1 MAYNSAHTGPEIDAA
16 VQLLGQIQDA
26 RDSTSQD
33 LLEVKDLAAQV
44 KIDAGQVSAQTET
57 VTAKASQVSSSAV
70 AVEQARSEV
79 EGATEIAQEAK
90 DAAVASAASALES
103 QGAASVS
110 EQAAAQSQLAAGLS
124 EQVSAESAAEAATA
138 AEQVAADRVAAAAS
152 AASAAASA
160 QNAEAVVTG
169 GTASVTPGSGLIPLA
184 DAQGKIASD
193 WLPIDI
199 ARMEAVQAAVDAAA
213 EAVDAAAEA
222 RSRAASFLLPSP
234 EVPFVRDDG
243 SPLQVGDRYFN
254 SIEQAEFIFTT
265 SGWQAND
272 SLFAI
277 EEYRAELANES
288 GGGGAEG
295 IGFDDGTVADILAFA
310 KPFADYAEIRTYSGI
325 ATAGRILS
333 RNLAGD
339 FRVDPSSSA
348 ADNGVTIIVD
358 AIGRRWVRQFSGPI
372 DVRWAGAIGGTTTD
386 DNYQAI
392 QKCCDIAAAAG
403 GGAVMLPEMFRKADT
418 SVSIKPGN
426 NVMLFGLGEGTG
438 IFHDDRPDNPV
449 RQDVIDLSL
458 TIGVTLK
465 DFRVVGTVKTYPT
478 ETNQKNAIVGTNV
491 RNVRIENVTLD
502 SLRFMAINLHY
513 VRGGVVTDC
522 TLRDIMRDGVRM
534 THSQDIKITDND
546 FERVADDA
554 IALHMLDAST
564 APVGSG
570 AVVTGNTFE
579 FCQGAKILG
588 AKVLTVADNVWR
600 RSIRLPLVI
609 SNNYDLEGNTAVFA
623 INIHDNHFIDT
634 FNNYRTTLSDC
645 VMSITFRNRTNG
657 ALTTRPGVSSSVFPY
672 NYLNDNDAAGAVN
685 IGAYGVNIHDNK
697 IYRTID
703 ATGQLLSTLGYGNV
717 LDRKGGSADE
727 GYFDPI
733 LTSTFF
739 DTHGIRVFGAMRG
752 LNIHDNEFSGG
763 GLNKSAIIID
773 GNDSNGVHEDQMV
786 HDNTF
791 TDWPGIGV
799 DLRRTTFAA
808 RYVSVRGNKFN
819 LDPLMRHPDHNADN
833 TWSSIA
839 SVVAIACGATGLH
852 GFAESNEFEHCAAIV
867 DQPTR
872 MSWGRSNVVKWQPP
886 GTGTGL
892 DDNAANKGVR
902 YIPSAI
908 RLVHVIYNGDPTSAS
923 FKSITTT
930 PRMAANAMP
939 TTGTYVYGHITEN
952 TTPTIL
958 GTVGSRYI
966 IMGWAR
972 LNTGSAHVANTDWT
986 EMRALTG
993 T

>member
-1 MAYNSAHTGPEIDAA
+1 MADQTQRLEIATVRAEVGSNIVYRFANDAA
-16 VQLLGQIQDA
+16 DATAIPTDSGDIKNLKQVILDIQSDA
-26 RDSTSQD
+26 AEKISISTTIYPTVAD
-33 LLEVKDLAAQV
+33 GLAATADQEIFLV
-44 KIDAGQVSAQTET
+44 QSNDANEIYTVWKNEAGTAVNTGKSAMSSEAIQQ
-57 VTAKASQVSSSAV
+57 ALDASNEA
-70 AVEQARSEV
+70 AQAAE
-79 EGATEIAQEAK
+79 
-90 DAAVASAASALES
+90 DAADIAAARTAGFLDASAAPPTTRDNGLPLE
-103 QGAASVS
+103 
-110 EQAAAQSQLAAGLS
+110 
-124 EQVSAESAAEAATA
+124 
-138 AEQVAADRVAAAAS
+138 
-152 AASAAASA
+152 
-160 QNAEAVVTG
+160 
-169 GTASVTPGSGLIPLA
+169 P
-184 DAQGKIASD
+184 
-193 WLPIDI
+193 
-199 ARMEAVQAAVDAAA
+199 
-213 EAVDAAAEA
+213 
-222 RSRAASFLLPSP
+222 
-234 EVPFVRDDG
+234 
-243 SPLQVGDRYFN
+243 GDRYFN
-254 SIEQAEFIFTT
+254 IDEQAEYIYTS
-265 SGWQAND
+265 SGWSAND
-272 SLFAI
+272 SMTALEA
-277 EEYRAELANES
+277 YKAELADES

-310 KPFADYAEIRTYSGI
+310 KPFADYAAIRAYSGI
-325 ATAGRILS
+325 ATAGRVLS
-333 RNLAGD
+333 RNLAGE

-348 ADNGVTIIVD
+348 ADNGATIIVD
-358 AIGRRWVRQFSGPI
+358 ASGRRWVRSFFGPI
-372 DVRWAGAIGGTTTD
+372 DIRWAGAISGTTTD
-386 DNYQAI
+386 DVWQAA
-392 QKCCDIAAAAG
+392 QKCCDIATAMG
-403 GGAVMLPEMFRKADT
+403 GGAVMIPEGTFRKADT
-418 SVSIKPGN
+418 SPSIKPGN
-426 NVMLFGLGEGTG
+426 NVTIFGLGESSV
-438 IFHDDRPDNPV
+438 IFHDDQPDNPV
-449 RQDVIDLSL
+449 RQDVIDVSQ
-458 TIGVTLK
+458 TTGVTLR
-465 DFRVVGTVKTYPT
+465 DFRILGTLKTYPT
-478 ETNQKNAIVGTNV
+478 ETNQKNAIVGTNA
-491 RNVRIENVTLD
+491 RNIRIENVTLD

-522 TLRDIMRDGVRM
+522 TLRDVMRDGVRI
-534 THSQDIKITDND
+534 THSQDIRITDND

-609 SNNYDLEGNTAVFA
+609 SNNYELEGNTAVFA

-657 ALTTRPGVSSSVFPY
+657 ALSTRPGVNSSVFPY

-703 ATGQLLSTLGYGNV
+703 ATGQLLSTLGYGSV

-786 HDNTF
+786 HHNTF

-799 DLRRTTFAA
+799 DLRRTAFAA
-808 RYVSVRGNKFN
+808 RYVSLRGNKFN

-839 SVVAIACGATGLH
+839 SVVAIACGDTGLH
-852 GFAESNEFEHCAAIV
+852 GFAEANEFEHCAAIV

-892 DDNAANKGVR
+892 DNNAANKGVR

-923 FKSITTT
+923 FKSIITT

-939 TTGTYVYGHITEN
+939 ATGTYVYGHITEN

-958 GTVGSRYI
+958 GTAGSRYI
-966 IMGWAR
+966 IIGWAR
-972 LNTGSAHVANTDWT
+972 LNTGAAHGANTDWA

>member
-1 MAYNSAHTGPEIDAA
+1 MADQTQRLEIATVRAEVGSNILYRFSNDAA
-16 VQLLGQIQDA
+16 AADAIPTESGDINNLKQVILQIQA
-26 RDSTSQD
+26 
-33 LLEVKDLAAQV
+33 
-44 KIDAGQVSAQTET
+44 
-57 VTAKASQVSSSAV
+57 
-70 AVEQARSEV
+70 
-79 EGATEIAQEAK
+79 
-90 DAAVASAASALES
+90 DAAEKISISTTIYP
-103 QGAASVS
+103 SV
-110 EQAAAQSQLAAGLS
+110 AAGL
-124 EQVSAESAAEAATA
+124 AATA
-138 AEQVAADRVAAAAS
+138 DQEIFLVQSDDANEIYTVWKNEAGTAVNTGKSAMSSEAIQQALDASNEAAQAAEEAADTATARTAGFLEPS
-152 AASAAASA
+152 AT
-160 QNAEAVVTG
+160 NPV
-169 GTASVTPGSGLIPLA
+169 
-184 DAQGKIASD
+184 
-193 WLPIDI
+193 
-199 ARMEAVQAAVDAAA
+199 
-213 EAVDAAAEA
+213 
-222 RSRAASFLLPSP
+222 
-234 EVPFVRDDG
+234 VRDNG
-243 SPLQVGDRYFN
+243 LPLQQGDRYFN
-254 SIEQAEFIFTT
+254 TEDQTEYIYKP
-265 SGWQAND
+265 SGWEAND
-272 SLFAI
+272 SSVALEA
-277 EEYRAELANES
+277 YKAELVEQS
-288 GGGGAEG
+288 GGGGAER
-295 IGFDDGTVADILAFA
+295 IGFDDGTVADILSFA
-310 KPFADYAEIRTYSGI
+310 KPFADYAEIRAYSGI
-325 ATAGRILS
+325 ATAGRILA

-339 FRVDPSSSA
+339 FRVDSSSAA
-348 ADNGVTIIVD
+348 ADNGVTILVD
-358 AIGRRWVRQFSGPI
+358 AIGRRWIRQFFGPI

-392 QKCCDIAAAAG
+392 QMCCDIAAAAG
-403 GGAVMLPEMFRKADT
+403 GGAVMLPEMYRKADT

-426 NVMLFGLGEGTG
+426 NVTIFGLGEGTG

-465 DFRVVGTVKTYPT
+465 DFRIVGTLKTYPT

-513 VRGGVVTDC
+513 VRGGVVEAC
-522 TLRDIMRDGVRM
+522 TLRDVMRDGVRM
-534 THSQDIKITDND
+534 THSQDIRICYND

-570 AVVTGNTFE
+570 AVVIGNTFE

-657 ALTTRPGVSSSVFPY
+657 ALTTRPGVNSSVFPY

-799 DLRRTTFAA
+799 DLRRTAFAA

-839 SVVAIACGATGLH
+839 NVVAIACGATGLH

-872 MSWGRSNVVKWQPP
+872 MSWGRSNVAKWQPS
-886 GTGTGL
+886 GTGTGI
-892 DDNAANKGVR
+892 DNNTDAAANKGIR

-923 FKSITTT
+923 FKNITTT

-958 GTVGSRYI
+958 GAAGSRYI
-966 IMGWAR
+966 IIGWAR
-972 LNTGSAHVANTDWT
+972 LSTGANHALNTDWA
-986 EMRALTG
+986 ELRALTG
-993 T
+993 S

>member
-1 MAYNSAHTGPEIDAA
+1 MADQTQRLEIATVRAEVGSNIVFRFANDAA
-16 VQLLGQIQDA
+16 NADSIPTQSGDIQNLKQVVLEIQQDA
-26 RDSTSQD
+26 AEKISISTS
-33 LLEVKDLAAQV
+33 
-44 KIDAGQVSAQTET
+44 IYPT
-57 VTAKASQVSSSAV
+57 V
-70 AVEQARSEV
+70 
-79 EGATEIAQEAK
+79 
-90 DAAVASAASALES
+90 
-103 QGAASVS
+103 
-110 EQAAAQSQLAAGLS
+110 AAGL
-124 EQVSAESAAEAATA
+124 AATPD
-138 AEQVAADRVAAAAS
+138 QGIFLVQSNDADEIYTVW
-152 AASAAASA
+152 
-160 QNAEAVVTG
+160 QNQG
-169 GTASVTPGSGLIPLA
+169 GTAVNTGKTALSATAIQTAL
-184 DAQGKIASD
+184 DASN
-193 WLPIDI
+193 
-199 ARMEAVQAAVDAAA
+199 EAAKAAEDAADTA
-213 EAVDAAAEA
+213 IERTAG
-222 RSRAASFLLPSP
+222 FLSPSAIP
-234 EVPFVRDDG
+234 PTVRDNG
-243 SPLQVGDRYFN
+243 LPLQVGDRYIN
-254 SIEQAEFIFTT
+254 TEDQTEYIYKST
-265 SGWQAND
+265 GWQAND
-272 SLFAI
+272 SSVALEAYK
-277 EEYRAELANES
+277 EDLSRQAGS
-288 GGGGAEG
+288 GGGEE
-295 IGFDDGTVADILAFA
+295 IGFDGGTVADILSFA
-310 KPFADYAEIRTYSGI
+310 KPFEDYAAIRTYSGI
-325 ATAGRILS
+325 ATAGRVLA
-333 RNLAGD
+333 RKLAGD
-339 FRVDPSSSA
+339 FRVDDSSLA
-348 ADNGVTIIVD
+348 VDNGVTVLVD
-358 AIGRRWVRQFSGPI
+358 SIGRRWVRQFSGPI

-392 QKCCDIAAAAG
+392 QKCCDIASAAG
-403 GGAVMLPEMFRKADT
+403 GGAVMLAEMFRKADT

-458 TIGVTLK
+458 TTGVTLK
-465 DFRVVGTVKTYPT
+465 DFRVVGTVKAYPT

-522 TLRDIMRDGVRM
+522 TLRDIMRDGVRI

-554 IALHMLDAST
+554 IALHMLDASG

-623 INIHDNHFIDT
+623 INVHDNHFVDT
-634 FNNYRTTLSDC
+634 FNNYRTNQSDC

-657 ALTTRPGVSSSVFPY
+657 SLSTRPGVNSSVFPY
-672 NYLNDNDAAGAVN
+672 NYLNDNDAGGAVN
-685 IGAYGVNIHDNK
+685 IGAYGINIHDNK

-763 GLNKSAIIID
+763 GINKSAIIID
-773 GNDSNGVHEDQMV
+773 GNDVNGVHEDQLV
-786 HDNTF
+786 HSNIF
-791 TDWPGIGV
+791 TDWPGIGL
-799 DLRRTTFAA
+799 DLRRTAFAA

-833 TWSSIA
+833 TWSSI
-839 SVVAIACGATGLH
+839 SNVVAIACGPADLH
-852 GFAESNEFEHCAAIV
+852 GFAEANEFEHCASVV

-872 MSWGRSNVVKWQPP
+872 LSWGRSNLVKWQPP
-886 GTGTGL
+886 GSGTGL
-892 DDNAANKGVR
+892 DNNAANKGVR
-902 YIPSAI
+902 YIPSAV
-908 RLVHVIYNGDPTSAS
+908 RFVHVIYNGDPTSMS
-923 FKSITTT
+923 FKSINTT
-930 PRMAANAMP
+930 PRMSAGSMP
-939 TTGTYVYGHITEN
+939 SSGTYVYGHVTDN
-952 TTPTIL
+952 TTPSVL
-958 GTVGSRYI
+958 GTAGSRYTVI
-966 IMGWAR
+966 GWIR
-972 LNTGSAHVANTDWT
+972 LNTGASHVLNTDWA

-993 T
+993 S